1 MSGVL
6 TARCAGAAQWLRLR
20 QKWAMEANEVGSW
33 QFGICVAAGVA
44 LGCAYAVALIW
55 AIASSI
61 RGEMLET
68 TARSAERR
76 W

>member
-1 MSGVL
+1 
-6 TARCAGAAQWLRLR
+6 
-20 QKWAMEANEVGSW
+20 MEANEVGSW
-33 QFGICVAAGVA
+33 QFGICIAAGVA